1 MEEEKKEKAWQGRIC
16 RIVKTSALVSR
27 VQKFA
32 EVVAEAINTHVLYIY
47 SGGEDDDEDD
57 DDFRH
62 LLHNIKGALKWRG
75 DALLATEMPVLSKS
89 LVGQTLLVIQ
99 PAPDKYQL
107 FKVSKLLSGRKY
119 NFSLQF
125 LIGDDAGKE
134 QDNHLSQ
141 DNFSSTPDCVSEWA
155 HVIESTDA

>member
-1 MEEEKKEKAWQGRIC
+1 M
-16 RIVKTSALVSR
+16 SR
-27 VQKFA
+27 FA
-32 EVVAEAINTHVLYIY
+32 EVVAEAINIHVLYIY